1 MSTERSAVLVIGWQ
15 CGDAESLTKHLAPI
29 AEHYNIEHDDDD
41 LHTVLTDSYADY
53 FYKNMTNEVKKICNE
68 NEIEIVSGSDG
79 GEDGSCY
86 FGFGIPYVQGES
98 IVDFLAMV
106 HDISTALK
114 NALEGIAISEPKV
127 YNVVSWY

>member
-1 MSTERSAVLVIGWQ
+1 MSTERSAVLLIGWQ
-15 CGDAESLTKHLAPI
+15 RGDAESLSELLNPI
-29 AEHYNIEHDDDD
+29 AEHYNIEHDGDD
-41 LHTVLTDSYADY
+41 LHNVLTDSYTSL
-53 FYKNMTNEVKKICNE
+53 FSKKMTKEIKKICND

-79 GEDGSCY
+79 GEGGSCY

-98 IVDFLAMV
+98 IVDFLAMI

-114 NALEGIAISEPKV
+114 NSIEGIDISEPKV